1 MLTTCEQHS
10 RDTQTQTNTAE
21 ISTQTYKP
29 STQEDTVTR
38 DDDSLQEE
46 YVIKEQEGSYRCIK
60 TLSKEGISGQI
71 EASTQTEIQSVNE
84 KATKMDSPLCM
95 CKVEGGGESL

>member
-1 MLTTCEQHS
+1 MLTTCEQQS

-29 STQEDTVTR
+29 YTQEDTVTR

-46 YVIKEQEGSYRCIK
+46 FTAEYVIKEQEESYQCIK
-60 TLSKEGISGQI
+60 ILAKEGISGQI
-71 EASTQTEIQSVNE
+71 KTSTQTEISSVTE
-84 KATKMDSPLCM
+84 KETKMDGTLCL
-95 CKVEGGGESL
+95 CKVE